1 MQSARELEDL
11 GEEEVVGG
19 AVGTKDVNGMAGG
32 LFEAGLQLFCFYGD
46 VMGGYFRGDALF

>member
-1 MQSARELEDL
+1 M

-19 AVGTKDVNGMAGG
+19 GAVGTENVNGRAGG
-32 LFEAGLQLFCFYGD
+32 RFEAGLQLFCFYWD